1 MDSSQV
7 KWETVPW
14 LSNEP
19 QSSKSSKEINKGL
32 DKEAFL
38 KLLLTELKYQDPIEP
53 VKDKEFISQ
62 MANFSSLEQMTNLN
76 SSFNKL
82 SATLN
87 SGILPGLVMQ
97 QSSTMVGRE
106 VFYTDPDSGAS
117 SNGIISSVVFRE
129 GIPYYVIDDKEIT
142 MNNISRLGAINVGY
156 SDALLEQ
163 ILATLLNMQNSMS
176 SGEDD

>member
-7 KWETVPW
+7 KWDTVPW
-14 LSNEP
+14 LSNNP
-19 QSSKSSKEINKGL
+19 PAGKSSNEINKGL

-62 MANFSSLEQMTNLN
+62 MANFSALEQMTNLN

-82 SATLN
+82 ASSIN
-87 SGILPGLVMQ
+87 SDLFPALMMQ

-106 VFYTDPDSGAS
+106 IAFTDPSTGAY

-129 GIPYYVIDDKEIT
+129 GTPYYIIGDKEISAG
-142 MNNISRLGAINVGY
+142 NIRSLGPTNLGY
-156 SDALLEQ
+156 NEVLLEQ
-163 ILATLLNMQNSMS
+163 ILATLLNMQDAMYM
-176 SGEDD
+176 GEDE